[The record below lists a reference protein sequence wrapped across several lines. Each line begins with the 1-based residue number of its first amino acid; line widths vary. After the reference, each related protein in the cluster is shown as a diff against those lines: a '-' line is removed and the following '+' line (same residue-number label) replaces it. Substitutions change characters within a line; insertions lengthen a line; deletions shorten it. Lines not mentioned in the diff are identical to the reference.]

1 MENFNFY
8 VPTDIRFGKDRLD
21 ELPAVLDQFGMS
33 YLFMVAVVSN
43 VMACTNKLLI
53 WPKKTGIH

>member
-8 VPTDIRFGKDRLD
+8 VPTD
-21 ELPAVLDQFGMS
+21 
-33 YLFMVAVVSN
+33 LFMVAVVSN